1 MNYTKSKCKWFKLYE
16 LLPPETYK
24 DEEHGWETLCDELK
38 KTIDFCRELFKEPL
52 VINDWKIKGHRQYC
66 GFRTKTCPV
75 GAKFSAH
82 KQGMAADIISPK
94 LSAKDMRKMLHENA
108 AKLPYKV
115 RLEANV
121 SWLHI
126 DVRTDGQ
133 TEKIKEFK
141 A

>member
-1 MNYTKSKCKWFKLYE
+1 MNYTKLKCKWFKLYE
-16 LLPPETYK
+16 LLPPEIYC
-24 DEEHGWETLCDELK
+24 DEDHGWDMLCDRLK
-38 KTIDFCRELFKEPL
+38 QTIDYCRELFNAPL
-52 VINDWKIKGHRQYC
+52 VINDWKNKGHRQNC
-66 GFRTKTCPV
+66 GFRTKTCAV

-82 KQGMAADIISPK
+82 KQGMAADIICSR
-94 LSAKDMRKMLHENA
+94 LSAAQMRKILHDNA
-108 AKLPYKV
+108 DKLPFKV

>member
-1 MNYTKSKCKWFKLYE
+1 MKYTKLKCKWFKLYE

-24 DEEHGWETLCDELK
+24 DEEHGWEILCDELK
-38 KTIDFCRELFKEPL
+38 QTIDFCRDLFKMPL
-52 VINDWKIKGHRQYC
+52 TINDWKNKGHRQYC
-66 GFRTKTCPV
+66 GFRAKTCPV

-108 AKLPYKV
+108 DKLPYKV

-133 TEKIKEFK
+133 TEKIREFK